1 MDNKVSK
8 EDFDKEYF
16 YLLLSNDDALNE
28 ITEVL
33 VEKLFSEY
41 NIDFYAQEIFKFLIK
56 RKTLEIL
63 NKYKNLIVN
72 FDIFVDLMSTN
83 LSPENLEK
91 DVGDLR
97 IKIIKDLYPNRY
109 KEYD

>member
-1 MDNKVSK
+1 MNDKVCK
-8 EDFDKEYF
+8 EDFDKDYF
-16 YLLLSNDDALNE
+16 NLLLKNDDALNE
-28 ITEVL
+28 IVEIL
-33 VEKLFSEY
+33 VKKIFCEF
-41 NIDFYAQEIFKFLIK
+41 NIDFYTQEIFKFLIK